1 MGQASG
7 LETRLAEYMTA
18 IDLANLR
25 RPADLPH
32 PPLATLVRQAHG
44 RVDEMMRAIGERPD
58 ELTDLRGHIA
68 EVERLSRRVDAIK
81 LRLTARAATTGAT
94 GSTGHTD
101 TGSWLAGATGS
112 DRNRSASDAMLAEA
126 MGELPSS
133 HDNPGAGT
141 ETQETEGDPREA
153 QRDAS
158 DDQDDASAAPGDG
171 ESRPRLTLTGA
182 ALDAGEI
189 SADHAKVILR
199 GLDDLPEGVTD
210 DQRRECEAELLR
222 LAANRS
228 PSQLRRAARRVL
240 ATYEPDEAVVDQHED
255 DLVAR
260 EEEAAR
266 ERSAFWVK
274 DNRDGTMTGQFTVPW
289 VSGMM
294 LKKVIDAMTAPR
306 RRATDGHDAGGQC
319 TGAGAGPAAGTRA
332 GLGPAA
338 SAESG
343 EFGSRVDAGRLSATD
358 RSLDWQHR
366 RGLAFADLLMRI
378 PTDHL
383 HSKVSAT
390 MLITTRVDDLL
401 GGLVDEG
408 LVPAGTRVGSTDVH
422 DVISAGT
429 ARRLACG
436 AGLLPTVLDGE
447 SVPLDLGRQRRLFT
461 DNQRMAL
468 ATRYDECAAEGCDR
482 PFAWTE
488 VHHLRP
494 WEAGGFTDLDNAAP
508 LCGTHHH
515 MIDSALWRHVVTQL
529 GNGTVSLAFHR
540 RT

>member
-1 MGQASG
+1 MGQAST
-7 LETRLAEYMTA
+7 LETRLADHVSA
-18 IDLANLR
+18 VDLVRLR
-25 RPADLPH
+25 RPIEM
-32 PPLATLVRQAHG
+32 PPPSLDTLMRQAQHQVG
-44 RVDEMMRAIGERPD
+44 QMMQALVERPD
-58 ELTDLRGHIA
+58 DLTDLRGHIG
-68 EVERLSRRVDAIK
+68 EVERLSRRVDALK
-81 LRLTARAATTGAT
+81 LRLTARAASTGAT
-94 GSTGHTD
+94 GVAGHTD

-112 DRNRSASDAMLAEA
+112 DRTTSASDAMLAEA
-126 MGELPSS
+126 MGDAERAAADDAGDAAGDSG
-133 HDNPGAGT
+133 DAGGGPGAA
-141 ETQETEGDPREA
+141 GDA
-153 QRDAS
+153 GDAAE
-158 DDQDDASAAPGDG
+158 DR
-171 ESRPRLTLTGA
+171 SRAGRGPRLTLTAA
-182 ALDAGEI
+182 ALDAGAI
-189 SADHAKVILR
+189 SAAHAKVILR
-199 GLDDLPEGVTD
+199 GLDDLPEGVTT
-210 DQRRECEAELLR
+210 DQRRACEAELLR

-240 ATYEPDEAVVDQHED
+240 ETYEPDEAVVDQHED

-266 ERSAFWVK
+266 ERAAFWVK

-306 RRATDGHDAGGQC
+306 RRATDGPGDAD
-319 TGAGAGPAAGTRA
+319 
-332 GLGPAA
+332 
-338 SAESG
+338 ESG
-343 EFGSRVDAGRLSATD
+343 GADGSGGVGGSNRAAEQLSPTD

-401 GGLVDEG
+401 AGLLDEG
-408 LVPAGTRVGSTDVH
+408 LVPTGTRVGSTDVH

-436 AGLLPTVLDGE
+436 AGLLPTVLDGD
-447 SVPLDLGRQRRLFT
+447 SIPIDLGRQRRLFT

-488 VHHLRP
+488 IHHLRP
-494 WEAGGFTDLDNAAP
+494 WEAGGLTDLDNAAP

-515 MIDSALWRHVVTQL
+515 MIDSALWRHVVTRL

>member
-1 MGQASG
+1 M
-7 LETRLAEYMTA
+7 LE
-18 IDLANLR
+18 
-25 RPADLPH
+25 
-32 PPLATLVRQAHG
+32 
-44 RVDEMMRAIGERPD
+44 
-58 ELTDLRGHIA
+58 
-68 EVERLSRRVDAIK
+68 
-81 LRLTARAATTGAT
+81 
-94 GSTGHTD
+94 
-101 TGSWLAGATGS
+101 
-112 DRNRSASDAMLAEA
+112 
-126 MGELPSS
+126 
-133 HDNPGAGT
+133 
-141 ETQETEGDPREA
+141 
-153 QRDAS
+153 
-158 DDQDDASAAPGDG
+158 
-171 ESRPRLTLTGA
+171 
-182 ALDAGEI
+182 
-189 SADHAKVILR
+189 
-199 GLDDLPEGVTD
+199 
-210 DQRRECEAELLR
+210 
-222 LAANRS
+222 
-228 PSQLRRAARRVL
+228 
-240 ATYEPDEAVVDQHED
+240 TYEPDEAVVDQHED

-266 ERSAFWVK
+266 ERAAFWVK

-306 RRATDGHDAGGQC
+306 RRTTDGPGDAH
-319 TGAGAGPAAGTRA
+319 
-332 GLGPAA
+332 
-338 SAESG
+338 ESG
-343 EFGSRVDAGRLSATD
+343 GADGSGGVGGSNRAAEQLSPSD

-401 GGLVDEG
+401 AGLLDEG

-436 AGLLPTVLDGE
+436 AGLLPTVLDGD
-447 SVPLDLGRQRRLFT
+447 SIPIDLGRQRRLFT

-488 VHHLRP
+488 IHHLRP
-494 WEAGGFTDLDNAAP
+494 WEAGGLTDLDNAAP

-515 MIDSALWRHVVTQL
+515 MIDSALWRHVVTRL

>member
-1 MGQASG
+1 MGQAST
-7 LETRLAEYMTA
+7 LETRLADHVSA
-18 IDLANLR
+18 VDLVRLR
-25 RPADLPH
+25 RPIEV
-32 PPLATLVRQAHG
+32 PPPSLDSLMRQAQHQVG
-44 RVDEMMRAIGERPD
+44 QMMQTLAERPD
-58 ELTDLRGHIA
+58 DLTDLRRHIG
-68 EVERLSRRVDAIK
+68 EVERLSRRVDALK
-81 LRLTARAATTGAT
+81 LRLTARAASTGAT
-94 GSTGHTD
+94 GVAGHTD

-112 DRNRSASDAMLAEA
+112 DRTTSASDAMLAEA
-126 MGELPSS
+126 MGDAE
-133 HDNPGAGT
+133 
-141 ETQETEGDPREA
+141 
-153 QRDAS
+153 RDAAG
-158 DDQDDASAAPGDG
+158 DAEDAAGAPGDAG
-171 ESRPRLTLTGA
+171 SGPSAGGDSGDATGGRSGAGRGPRLTLTAA
-182 ALDAGEI
+182 ALDAGTI
-189 SADHAKVILR
+189 SAAHAKVILR
-199 GLDDLPEGVTD
+199 GLDDLPEGVTT
-210 DQRRECEAELLR
+210 DQRRACEAELLR

-240 ATYEPDEAVVDQHED
+240 ETYEPDETVVDQHED

-306 RRATDGHDAGGQC
+306 RHTTDGPGDA
-319 TGAGAGPAAGTRA
+319 R
-332 GLGPAA
+332 
-338 SAESG
+338 ESG
-343 EFGSRVDAGRLSATD
+343 GADGSGRAAEQLSPSD

-390 MLITTRVDDLL
+390 MLITTRVDDLIA
-401 GGLVDEG
+401 GLLDEG

-436 AGLLPTVLDGE
+436 AGLLPTVLDGD

-488 VHHLRP
+488 IHHLRP
-494 WEAGGFTDLDNAAP
+494 WEAGGLTDLDNAAP

-515 MIDSALWRHVVTQL
+515 MIDSALWRHVVTRL

>member
-25 RPADLPH
+25 RPDDLPH
-32 PPLATLVRQAHG
+32 PPLATLVRQAHA

-94 GSTGHTD
+94 GSAGHTD

-141 ETQETEGDPREA
+141 EAQETEGDPAGAR
-153 QRDAS
+153 RDAS
-158 DDQDDASAAPGDG
+158 DAPDDPSVAPGDG
-171 ESRPRLTLTGA
+171 ESGPRLTLTGA
-182 ALDAGEI
+182 ALDAGKI

-199 GLDDLPEGVTD
+199 GLEDLPEGVTI

-306 RRATDGHDAGGQC
+306 RRAVVDWPEGRLP
-319 TGAGAGPAAGTRA
+319 GAGAGELAGGRD
-332 GLGPAA
+332 
-338 SAESG
+338 
-343 EFGSRVDAGRLSATD
+343 DAQRLSPTD

-390 MLITTRVDDLL
+390 MLITTRIDDLL
-401 GGLVDEG
+401 AGVVDEG
-408 LVPAGTRVGSTDVH
+408 LLPTGTRVGSTDVH
-422 DVISAGT
+422 DVVSAGT
-429 ARRLACG
+429 VRRLACG

>member
-1 MGQASG
+1 MGQAST
-7 LETRLAEYMTA
+7 LETRLADHVSA
-18 IDLANLR
+18 VD
-25 RPADLPH
+25 
-32 PPLATLVRQAHG
+32 LVRLRHPMDAPPPSLDSLMRQAQHQVG
-44 RVDEMMRAIGERPD
+44 QMMQTLAERPD
-58 ELTDLRGHIA
+58 DLTDLRRHIG
-68 EVERLSRRVDAIK
+68 EVERLSRRVDALK
-81 LRLTARAATTGAT
+81 LRLTARAASTGAT
-94 GSTGHTD
+94 GAAGHTD

-112 DRNRSASDAMLAEA
+112 DRTRSASDAMLAEA
-126 MGELPSS
+126 MGERPSS
-133 HDNPGAGT
+133 GDGGETGDAAPDAGGGT
-141 ETQETEGDPREA
+141 ETSTTETSGTQSTGNEA
-153 QRDAS
+153 TGGTETS
-158 DDQDDASAAPGDG
+158 GTETSGTEPGGTDG
-171 ESRPRLTLTGA
+171 EADAGRVTSGVGSGPRLTLTGA
-182 ALDAGEI
+182 ALDAGTI

-199 GLDDLPEGVTD
+199 GLDDLPEGVTT
-210 DQRRECEAELLR
+210 DQRRACEAELLR

-240 ATYEPDEAVVDQHED
+240 ETYEPDEVVVDQHED

-266 ERSAFWVK
+266 ERAAFWVK

-306 RRATDGHDAGGQC
+306 RRTPDEASDGAS
-319 TGAGAGPAAGTRA
+319 GAG
-332 GLGPAA
+332 
-338 SAESG
+338 EQ
-343 EFGSRVDAGRLSATD
+343 LSPTD

-366 RGLAFADLLMRI
+366 RGLAFADLLTRI

-401 GGLVDEG
+401 AGLLDEG

-422 DVISAGT
+422 DVVSAGT

-436 AGLLPTVLDGE
+436 AGLLPAVLDGD

-494 WEAGGFTDLDNAAP
+494 WETGGRTDLDNAAP